1 MAAYQLHGTKR
12 VCIFILRA
20 FIGVCVLYS
29 LLLWT
34 HVIPVFADDLEQ
46 KQKEIQEL
54 EAKLVE
60 IQGQKQTLSKTI
72 DYLNTKITLTQKQIA
87 STQAEIAALEDEV
100 QALSGKIV
108 ILDSNLEK
116 LSALLINRI
125 HTTYKRALATKPLEL
140 LFSSDGFGDFLKRYK
155 YLQVSQKHDK
165 QVMFELEKARTN
177 FDEQKQAKEVKQAE
191 LEKAKKKLVSQ
202 KASLDQQ
209 QKEKQTLLQ
218 VTRNDEKTY
227 QEMVARAKAELEA
240 IQSVIAGKG
249 QETEVRHVNEGE
261 NIANVISG
269 RSPCS
274 SGTHLHF
281 EVIKDSSRINPFS
294 VLKSISLNWDN
305 NDPQV
310 NGSGSWNWPINE
322 PVRIT
327 QSYGKTS
334 YSSIYAGNF
343 HTGVDMVNSDN
354 LSVKA
359 VKSGQLFRGAI
370 GCGGGTL
377 RYVRV
382 HQDEGYDTYYLH
394 VNY

>member
-1 MAAYQLHGTKR
+1 MCRKTTIKLFFQ
-12 VCIFILRA
+12 
-20 FIGVCVLYS
+20 FIGVFILFVVALAY
-29 LLLWT
+29 
-34 HVIPVFADDLEQ
+34 PFFASAQDNLAD
-46 KQKEIQEL
+46 KQKEIQQL

-87 STQAEIAALEDEV
+87 STQAEISALEDEV

-116 LSALLINRI
+116 LSALLVNRI
-125 HTTYKRALATKPLEL
+125 HTTYKRALSTEPLQL
-140 LFSSDGFGDFLKRYK
+140 LFSSEGFGDFLKRYK

-177 FDEQKQAKEVKQAE
+177 FDEQKRQKEQKQVD

-202 KASLDQQ
+202 KSSLDQQ
-209 QKEKQTLLQ
+209 QREKQTLLQ

-227 QEMVARAKAELEA
+227 QEMVSRAKAELEA

-249 QETEVRHVNEGE
+249 QETEVKRVNEGDA
-261 NIANVISG
+261 IASVISG

-294 VLKSISLNWDN
+294 VLKSTSLNWDN

-310 NGSGSWNWPINE
+310 NGSGSWNWPIND
-322 PVRIT
+322 PVRVT

-343 HTGVDMVNSDN
+343 HTGIDIVNSD
-354 LSVKA
+354 SSTVKA

-382 HQDEGYDTYYLH
+382 HQEEGYDTYYLH